1 MKHEWWND
9 YVGIP
14 YELKG
19 RTTAGIDCWGL
30 VRLVYREQFNI
41 ELPSFTEEYFS
52 EYDDK
57 TNAEIIAAKKESWT
71 QLQDPKPGSVVLL
84 NILGYP
90 SHVGVV
96 IDQNTFLHARL
107 DDSVGIEKLSDPRW
121 KRRIVGFYQYQEAS
135 AVNVSAAP
143 NPLKTTRVDLVVSS
157 GMTAQQVVQGIAA
170 KFALPKDLQ
179 LDYIVYVDGV
189 PVAPQDWATTT
200 LAPGQLLEYRVI
212 PGRGQG
218 GRLFAMLAISVFA
231 ALAAPYIVGSSMGL
245 TGATWGAATSASIA
259 GTSLASTVALQSAIV
274 GMGIN
279 VAGALLLDAIF
290 PIREPK
296 SEILSFNDSSKYI
309 TGGANQ
315 VNKYG
320 AIPVVLGRVRYSPP
334 VAAQPYIDSSSTSSI
349 LRTILCWG
357 YGPLQVDNLTI
368 NNRRLETFENSSY
381 AITHSAE
388 QDPNSAFNKL
398 YGVDTVQQNVNTEL
412 ASDSQLVSQAVF
424 RQGTNATT
432 GLPEHYVKIRV
443 DGQGKNKQ
451 HDLSV
456 GQIVRLTFTDISPGL
471 QSAIPTSLG
480 SSTSFKLFGMVGN
493 VDPYARYGNYSEFFG
508 QHGYY
513 FNTGF
518 NTTTYPDLTNV
529 IAFGTGTFTI
539 EGYFSS
545 KSTRSAQA
553 IFGLDVSATEKYT
566 LRLVPGA
573 DGIDRVAYTR
583 TLNGTK
589 TDIMLGTTPVK
600 NNLWNH
606 IAISRD
612 SSNNLRLYLNG
623 VQEAFLSNHTVN
635 YTERTPIVAIDFD
648 ETGKWVG
655 SLSNVRVNKGL
666 AKYTTGSFVVEQLPF
681 LYDNPLENNITEF
694 PNVGPIDTQ
703 NTLRRAGET
712 LLELVFFW
720 SPTKPRSVGYGG
732 LFNPDNEY
740 LQFTSDIT
748 ASTTKTVAKKF
759 KNTTNPATYINLIVE
774 SIFDDTTFE
783 LRLFQASAVGDTE
796 YYGTNAAFAQA
807 GNFVYNPN
815 GAVLNY
821 DLLTYGE
828 GVETSVPVT
837 FDNRAWYFG
846 ANEWITNTIN
856 TQQVDR
862 IGVTLTLPQGLY
874 SNNASNGNTESA
886 EVSVE
891 VQIRAVGETTWNEV
905 SENFAQKEFNIDQS
919 FYNTDND
926 AELERTYRW
935 NYIVVDSQG
944 SLQVRLGSK
953 SDSSTLNPQGLMLL
967 RLQQEQFGFTD
978 TVYNVI
984 PVLQTGDELLWK
996 VLVYG
1001 DTIVELYDERAN
1013 ASVTTPSADFYY
1025 KPPSIGSY
1033 QKITSVSSP
1042 LTVPISGA
1050 QIRILGGSVPR
1061 VKALLTDGVGEAGTW
1076 TKNGIVMHSFTKT
1089 ISFDVARNYYDVR
1102 VRRVNS
1108 NKSSVKQYSDKVY
1121 LSYVTGYTNNTV
1133 TYIPPK
1139 DSYGNSITITR
1150 MSAQLQSTGQL
1161 NGQVEGIT
1169 GTAQTL
1175 GWDYSDT
1182 TISNISRT
1190 SNIITIVVTGDP
1202 KLTAAS
1208 EIQIEGS
1215 SSTLNGIYIVS
1226 TASTVSGITTI
1237 TCAST
1242 GSNASS
1248 AIGRLW
1254 VRRAIRNP
1262 AALYRFVLESQ
1273 ANPKANIV
1281 QIDYAAVADWYSYCA
1296 GKGFLFDAIIANAR
1310 PLLEVLK
1317 DVCAAGR
1324 ASPTLYDGRWGV
1336 VVDREKSTIVQ
1347 HFTPHNSW
1355 DFEGVRGYPQLPHAF
1370 RVNFINSEKGYQEDE
1385 MFVYNDGY
1393 TSSNATLFETLEL
1406 PGITTKANIFKH
1418 ARYHLAQLKLRPEK
1432 YNLNVD
1438 LEHLICTRGDRVK
1451 VTHFVPQFG
1460 LYSGRVDNIIPAEVV
1475 SGNVVQGTKLVI
1487 SELVDLKANTF
1498 YSIRIRTKYGE
1509 SLLYSI
1515 KNLATEGSYTTLEIC
1530 SQSNNTTPVNID
1542 TAVSVDDLI
1551 MLGTANAESV
1561 DMLVLSVE
1569 PIDNLGA
1576 KLTLVDYSPSIFTSD
1591 SEVIPEFNSNVSLPP
1606 QLQAKVITAV
1616 PVPLTA
1622 NIISDHT
1629 VMQKLGSASFLYRIS
1644 VPIDRI
1650 SSATRLQQN
1659 ITHIEAQKRL
1669 VTDTEWSDT
1678 LDRYPIDNAG
1688 VLVTG
1693 VMQDQ
1698 TYNLRFRYISS
1709 DGISG
1714 NWSAPIQHTVV
1725 GKRSPPSGITGLS
1738 TNAIAGAKLKV
1749 DWTDVPDV
1757 DFFYYEVRYSNAAWG
1772 TADYGRWTTAT
1783 SEYLD
1788 DVPASID
1795 TSKTV
1800 NTVSYTLSDNSIVLS
1815 SVSGLVVGN
1824 YFGVYGSDTSV
1835 FGNLTSKYPYIVR
1848 KIDTLNKKVWVSNNE
1863 TTSLANQLVADRWY
1877 IIVAQN
1883 STNFTLLGSAANTA
1897 GTIFK
1902 AIGNDTNSGTGY
1914 TYGTVYELVTA
1925 GTADFNLVLPAYY
1938 GYRKIATKCTDI
1950 QTTGLITCVTTSG
1963 MYVGMPLVFSGN
1975 GNFPGIQENVTYYV
1989 HSIVNSNNFFITAT
2003 PGGSIITSAGSP
2015 NGELKVTGKGDMTV
2029 YYVRTRDYDGNY
2041 STDIARTMFVL
2052 APVATMGTAAVSV
2065 SANSNQ
2071 LKLAITQTLPTKPT
2085 DFAYYD
2091 YQISRVYSGELVSYT
2106 DFWSASPASYVKRI
2120 QTPDIITS
2128 ISLLEFVNPL
2138 GTKLDARTLTTQ
2150 TGVSVQA
2157 RLRFD
2162 PQSLVT
2168 ITSVE
2173 NNAMQLSSVAD
2184 FGKVNAGDV
2193 IQLQGAGTILGL
2205 TGSGA
2210 SYSNDTGVYFVLRKY
2225 TSVVAGTVKY
2235 WIELA
2240 QSSQTTQYVVAVRMV
2255 DISGNYSSAS
2265 ALGTCLY
2272 FNI

>member
-52 EYDDK
+52 GYDDK
-57 TNAEIIAAKKESWT
+57 TNAEIIAAKKESWKE
-71 QLQDPKPGSVVLL
+71 LQDPKPGSVVLL

-90 SHVGVV
+90 SHVGIV

-107 DDSVGIEKLSDPRW
+107 DDSVGIEKLNDPRW
-121 KRRIVGFYQYQEAS
+121 KRRIVGYYEYEAAS
-135 AVNVSAAP
+135 AVSVSAAP

-157 GMTAQQVVQGIAA
+157 GMTAQQVVDGIAT

-189 PVAPQDWATTT
+189 PVAQVDWSQTV
-200 LAPGQLLEYRVI
+200 LQPGQLLEYRVV
-212 PGRGQG
+212 PGRGSG

-231 ALAAPYIVGSSMGL
+231 ALAAPYLVGSSMGL
-245 TGATWGAATSASIA
+245 TGATWGTATTASIA

-279 VAGALLLDAIF
+279 VAGALLLDALF
-290 PIREPK
+290 PVRQPK

-368 NNRRLETFENSSY
+368 NDRRLETFENSSY

-398 YGVDTVQQNVNTEL
+398 YGVDTVQQNINTEL
-412 ASDSQLVSQAVF
+412 TADSQRISQAVF

-456 GQIVRLTFTDISPGL
+456 GQIVRLSFTDISPGL

-480 SSTSFKLFGMVGN
+480 STTSFKLFGMVGDI
-493 VDPYARYGNYSEFFG
+493 DPFARYGNYSEFFG

-513 FNTGF
+513 FNTGY
-518 NTTTYPDLTNV
+518 NTSAYPDLTNV

-539 EGYFSS
+539 EGYFNC
-545 KSTRSAQA
+545 KNTRSVQA
-553 IFGLDVSATEKYT
+553 IFGLDVSTTEKYT

-573 DGIDRVAYTR
+573 DGADRVAFTR

-589 TDIMLGTTPVK
+589 SDIMLGTTPVR

-623 VQEAFLSNHTVN
+623 VQEAFLSNHTTN
-635 YTERTPIVAIDFD
+635 YTERAPLLAIDYD

-655 SLSNVRVNKGL
+655 RLSNIRVNKGL
-666 AKYTTGSFVVEQLPF
+666 AKYTTGSFVVNQLPF
-681 LYDNPLENNITEF
+681 LPDNPLENNIYEF
-694 PNVGPIDTQ
+694 PNVGPIDSQ
-703 NTLRRAGET
+703 ETLRRSGST

-720 SPTKPRSVGYGG
+720 SPTKPRSIGFGG
-732 LFNPDNEY
+732 TFSEQDNEY

-748 ASTTKTVAKKF
+748 SSTTTTVAKRF
-759 KNTTNPATYINLIVE
+759 KNTLNPATYSNLIVE

-783 LRLFQASAVGDTE
+783 LRSFQASAIGDTE
-796 YYGTNAAFAQA
+796 YYSTNTAFPQA
-807 GNFVYNPN
+807 GTFAYRSQVT
-815 GAVLNY
+815 LNY
-821 DLLTYGE
+821 DIVTYGE

-837 FDNRAWYFG
+837 FDNWASYFG

-874 SNNASNGNTESA
+874 SNNATNGNTESA

-905 SENFAQKEFNIDQS
+905 SESFAQKEFNIDQS

-944 SLQVRLGSK
+944 SLQIRLGSK
-953 SDSSTLNPQGLMLL
+953 SDLSDSNPQGLMLL

-1001 DTIVELYDERAN
+1001 DTIIRLFDERAN
-1013 ASVTTPSADFYY
+1013 ASVTTPNADFYY
-1025 KPPSIGSY
+1025 KVPALGTY
-1033 QKITSVSSP
+1033 QKITSITSP

-1050 QIRILGGSVPR
+1050 QIRILGGSIPR
-1061 VKALLTDGVGEAGTW
+1061 IKALLTDGVGQAGTW

-1102 VRRVNS
+1102 ARRVNS
-1108 NKSSVKQYSDKVY
+1108 NKSSTKQYSDKVY

-1133 TYIPPK
+1133 TYNPPK
-1139 DSYGNSITITR
+1139 DSYGNSIVLTR

-1182 TISNISRT
+1182 AITSVSRT
-1190 SNIITIVVTGDP
+1190 SNIITIVVAGDP
-1202 KLTAAS
+1202 KLTAGS

-1215 SSTLNGIYIVS
+1215 VSALNGIYTVS
-1226 TASTVSGITTI
+1226 TSSTVSGSTTI

-1242 GSNASS
+1242 GSNVTSGS
-1248 AIGRLW
+1248 GRLW

-1281 QIDYAAVADWYSYCA
+1281 QIDYAAIADWYSFCA
-1296 GKGFLFDAIIANAR
+1296 AKGFLFDAIIANAKS
-1310 PLLEVLK
+1310 LLEVLK

-1460 LYSGRVDNIIPAEVV
+1460 LYSGRVDSVIPAEIV
-1475 SGNVVQGTKLVI
+1475 SGNIVQGTKLVL
-1487 SELVDLKANTF
+1487 SEIVDLKANTF

-1509 SLLYSI
+1509 SLLYSVR
-1515 KNLATEGSYTTLEIC
+1515 NLATEGSYTTLEIC
-1530 SQSNNTTPVNID
+1530 SQSSNTTPVNID
-1542 TAVSVDDLI
+1542 TAVTADDLI

-1569 PIDNLGA
+1569 PTDNLSA
-1576 KLTLVDYSPSIFTSD
+1576 RLTLVDYAPSIFASD
-1591 SEVIPEFNSNVSLPP
+1591 SEVIPEFDSNVSLPP

-1616 PVPLTA
+1616 PVPLTT
-1622 NIISDHT
+1622 NIVSDHT

-1650 SSATRLQQN
+1650 SAATRLQQN
-1659 ITHIEAQKRL
+1659 ITHVEAQKRL
-1669 VTDTEWSDT
+1669 LTDTEWSDT

-1688 VLVTG
+1688 VLITG

-1698 TYNLRFRYISS
+1698 TYNLRFRYVSS
-1709 DGISG
+1709 EGISG

-1725 GKRSPPSGITGLS
+1725 GKRSAPSGVTGLS
-1738 TNAIAGAKLKV
+1738 TISIPGAKLKV
-1749 DWTDVPDV
+1749 DWTDVSDV

-1772 TADYGRWTTAT
+1772 TSDYGRWTTAT

-1788 DVPASID
+1788 DMPAAISP
-1795 TSKTV
+1795 TKSV
-1800 NTVSYTLSDNSIVLS
+1800 STVSYSLNDNSIVLS
-1815 SVSGLVVGN
+1815 STTGLVVGN
-1824 YFGVYGSDTSV
+1824 YIGIYGSDTST

-1848 KIDTLNKKVWVSNNE
+1848 KVTSGSNKVWISDTE
-1863 TTSLANQLVADRWY
+1863 TPSSANQLVADRWY
-1877 IIVAQN
+1877 IIVSQN
-1883 STNFTLLGSAANTA
+1883 STNFTLIGAAANTA
-1897 GTIFK
+1897 GTVFK
-1902 AIGNDTNSGTGY
+1902 ATGNDTNTGTGY
-1914 TYGTVYELVTA
+1914 VYGTVYELVTV
-1925 GTADFNLVLPAYY
+1925 GVQDFSLSLPAYY
-1938 GYRKIATKCTDI
+1938 GYRTIATKCTDI
-1950 QTTGLITCVTTSG
+1950 QTDGLITCVTTSG
-1963 MYVGMPLVFSGN
+1963 MYAGMPLVFNGSGN
-1975 GNFPGIQENVTYYV
+1975 YPGVQEGVTYYV
-1989 HSIVNSNNFFITAT
+1989 HTVVNSTNFFISSSQ
-2003 PGGSIITSAGSP
+2003 GGSILTSAGSP
-2015 NGELKVTGKGDMTV
+2015 TGELKVTGKGDMSV
-2029 YYVRTRDYDGNY
+2029 YHIRTRDYDGNY
-2041 STDIARTMFVL
+2041 STEIARTMFVL
-2052 APVATMGTAAVSV
+2052 APVASMSGSAVSTTV
-2065 SANSNQ
+2065 NQ
-2071 LKLAITQTLPTKPT
+2071 SQLNLGLTQTLPTKPS

-2091 YQISRVYSGELVSYT
+2091 YQVSRIYSGELTAYT
-2106 DFWSASPASYVKRI
+2106 DFWSANPPSYVKRI
-2120 QTPDIITS
+2120 KTQDSIASVNLLDFTS
-2128 ISLLEFVNPL
+2128 PM
-2138 GTKLDARTLTTQ
+2138 GTKLAARTLTTQ
-2150 TGVSVQA
+2150 TGISVQA
-2157 RLRFD
+2157 RLRLD
-2162 PQSLVT
+2162 PQALVT
-2168 ITSVE
+2168 VTSVQ
-2173 NNAMQLSSVAD
+2173 NNAMELSSLSD
-2184 FGKVNAGDV
+2184 FAKVNAGDV
-2193 IQLQGAGTILGL
+2193 IQLQGTGTVLGL
-2205 TGSGA
+2205 TGSGV
-2210 SYSNDTGVYFVLRKY
+2210 SYSNDTGIYFVLRKY
-2225 TSVVAGTVKY
+2225 TAVVGGSLKY

-2240 QSSQTTQYVVAVRMV
+2240 ESSQTTQYVVAVRMV
-2255 DISGNYSSAS
+2255 DISGNYSSTS
-2265 ALGTCLY
+2265 AIGTCLY